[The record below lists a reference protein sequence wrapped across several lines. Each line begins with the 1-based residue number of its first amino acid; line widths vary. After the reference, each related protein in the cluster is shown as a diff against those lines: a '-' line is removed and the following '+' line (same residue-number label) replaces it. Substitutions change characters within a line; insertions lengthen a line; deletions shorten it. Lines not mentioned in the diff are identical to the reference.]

1 MTYEEFLE
9 ALRGCDTI
17 IFRLKGVGEQEYA
30 TKDLQDV
37 AIAVSKAIADPPMV
51 EGVRFYTGIENRFY
65 CAGCGRSIDQNND
78 YCDICG
84 QKIDWR

>member
-9 ALRGCDTI
+9 ALRGNDTI
-17 IFRLKGVGEQEYA
+17 IFRCTGVGEMECA
-30 TKDLQDV
+30 TKDLQDI
-37 AIAVSKAIADPPMV
+37 ALAVSKSIADPPMV

-65 CAGCGRSIDQNND
+65 CASCGKRIDQNND
-78 YCDICG
+78 YCGICG